1 MAPLRVKKKMN
12 LFDHVLVEGRNVFL
26 YFLPTGLMDLAAGS
40 IIFIT
45 KLDPFI
51 NLATISQQYQFCF
64 FNLYL
69 IYGGNIPVFC
79 LTGRNYDDKHK
90 DMKTNK
96 LIKRISKLI
105 KFKTRLHQEL

>member
-1 MAPLRVKKKMN
+1 MASLRVKKIVN

-26 YFLPTGLMDLAAGS
+26 YFLPTDLMDLAASGS

-51 NLATISQQYQFCF
+51 NLATISQQFQLCF

-69 IYGGNIPVFC
+69 IYGGNIPVFS

-96 LIKRISKLI
+96 LIKKILKI
-105 KFKTRLHQEL
+105 D

>member
-1 MAPLRVKKKMN
+1 MI
-12 LFDHVLVEGRNVFL
+12 VEGRNVFL
-26 YFLPTGLMDLAAGS
+26 YLSSNRFNGFSSWLYN
-40 IIFIT
+40 FIT

-51 NLATISQQYQFCF
+51 NLATISQQFQLCF

-69 IYGGNIPVFC
+69 IYGGNIPVFS